1 MRVTDKAGTH
11 YLKMGEDKIPIE
23 LVADYSNIYGVF
35 TRKPRYF
42 AIDLEELIRKKCKRY
57 EWNQAELRYLDKLG
71 RPYYHTRVRFSK
83 KSDDNLVYWYR
94 YIFLMRMIDCV
105 AKLSHCSRKFA
116 LKHGEFYQDEK
127 GGLLIFTVDWGV
139 LGMIAPE
146 IEVL

>member
-11 YLKMGEDKIPIE
+11 YLKMDEGKIPIE
-23 LVADYSNIYGVF
+23 LVTDHSNVYGVF
-35 TRKPRYF
+35 ARKSGYF
-42 AIDLEELIRKKCKRY
+42 TIDLKEPIRKKCKRY
-57 EWNQAELRYLDKLG
+57 KWNQAELKYLDKLG

-94 YIFLMRMIDCV
+94 YIFLMRMVDCV

-116 LKHGEFYQDEK
+116 LKHGGFYQDEK
-127 GGLLIFTVDWGV
+127 GGLLVFTVDWKV